1 MEHAPKPHDLD
12 TQGLGAL
19 ALRKIID
26 EIFATSDAEV
36 FRILA
41 LYKDEPDATRDE

>member
-1 MEHAPKPHDLD
+1 MEKAPKPHDLD

-19 ALRKIID
+19 ALREIID

-36 FRILA
+36 FRILT
-41 LYKDEPDATRDE
+41 KHMEDERE

>member
-41 LYKDEPDATRDE
+41 LYKDGTDATRDE